1 MEKNKEN
8 ALKEMVELLLSK
20 ATMLQ
25 YHCDKCKSPLFKKEG
40 KIICPACGIV
50 QEKETKREAEKFV
63 ELPSN
68 KLVGKPVQAH
78 AFTRGL
84 NEMKGKK
91 VCIKTQSD
99 VYRGIC
105 KDIEEDFSFL
115 LKDVERLSVYGST
128 SEEEWKYVSELM
140 LIHGDYVEAAWLEK
154 KK

>member
-25 YHCDKCKSPLFKKEG
+25 YHCDKCKSPLFEKEG
-40 KIICPACGIV
+40 NIVCPACGIV
-50 QEKETKREAEKFV
+50 QEKEIKKEAEKFI
-63 ELPSN
+63 E
-68 KLVGKPVQAH
+68 
-78 AFTRGL
+78 GL

-91 VCIKTQSD
+91 VCVKTQSD

-105 KDIEEDFSFL
+105 KDIEKDFSFL

-140 LIHGDYVEAAWLEK
+140 LIHGDYIEAAWLEK

>member
-1 MEKNKEN
+1 M
-8 ALKEMVELLLSK
+8 KEMVDLLLSK

-25 YHCDKCKSPLFKKEG
+25 HHCDKCKSPLFEKEG

-50 QEKETKREAEKFV
+50 QEKEIKKEAEKFV
-63 ELPSN
+63 EL
-68 KLVGKPVQAH
+68 
-78 AFTRGL
+78 L

-105 KDIEEDFSFL
+105 KDIEKDFSFL

-140 LIHGDYVEAAWLEK
+140 LIHGDYIEAAWLEK